1 MISKQYKESIAEA
14 LVQINEAVRP
24 QDFAKAGTLI
34 LKYFQK
40 NGFGT
45 AVKMPGYEP
54 YQNSV
59 EKGAGVR
66 YFYNGT
72 HSVRLNWV
80 GMTPTSN
87 VISSADIWYDD
98 KNSSG
103 GSDIHITF
111 DKSLS
116 LVKALPAL
124 VNVMKNPK
132 LGTEYVFECASNTNS
147 LLEAI
152 THILQENS
160 INVSLDIAQKFIDHL
175 EDGVKIAD
183 LTKVFGNVG
192 YKVSVQLREL
202 YPQNFEKKG
211 VNIFFKGSSKDIDV
225 DKVLGSA
232 GGVKVKVVK
241 GPSTEKILNTPADTK
256 LEEDGDRIVFEEQL
270 KDLESVTKLLISGA
284 AYSMFVAGKGGVG
297 KTYTLEK
304 VLHAAGKTD
313 GDGYFKVSG
322 SASPIGMYKALYN
335 NRTGIV
341 LFDDCDSALDQQE
354 ARNLLKAATDTK
366 KERKLNWMK
375 KGGKEFYNPDF
386 ESDGDEG
393 EDDDGEGEERF
404 PTNFIFTGKV
414 IFISNLPMNK
424 LDPDGALRTRSFI
437 VNVDPTDLELV
448 DYMAKLA
455 PSIKLEDGLTLSLE
469 ERKEVSDLIKSMV
482 GKRQGLSLRNL
493 VRGLNIRA
501 SGIADWKNIII
512 RYA

>member
-1 MISKQYKESIAEA
+1 MKQLNTTIDYFRILAEEKYGE
-14 LVQINEAVRP
+14 L
-24 QDFAKAGTLI
+24 TL
-34 LKYFQK
+34 
-40 NGFGT
+40 
-45 AVKMPGYEP
+45 E
-54 YQNSV
+54 
-59 EKGAGVR
+59 
-66 YFYNGT
+66 
-72 HSVRLNWV
+72 
-80 GMTPTSN
+80 
-87 VISSADIWYDD
+87 
-98 KNSSG
+98 
-103 GSDIHITF
+103 
-111 DKSLS
+111 
-116 LVKALPAL
+116 
-124 VNVMKNPK
+124 
-132 LGTEYVFECASNTNS
+132 TEY
-147 LLEAI
+147 
-152 THILQENS
+152 
-160 INVSLDIAQKFIDHL
+160 DISEYGIKIDTP
-175 EDGVKIAD
+175 DGI
-183 LTKVFGNVG
+183 
-192 YKVSVQLREL
+192 S
-202 YPQNFEKKG
+202 
-211 VNIFFKGSSKDIDV
+211 
-225 DKVLGSA
+225 
-232 GGVKVKVVK
+232 
-241 GPSTEKILNTPADTK
+241 
-256 LEEDGDRIVFEEQL
+256 
-270 KDLESVTKLLISGA
+270 SVTKFIKKLGELMILEFSNGVTVK
-284 AYSMFVAGKGGVG
+284 VADKHIIVTPTGCRKANQLKVGELVSTADGETEITNIKTTGVEQEFFDITIDNESHTYYDG
-297 KTYTLEK
+297 NGIVHHNTYTLEK

-393 EDDDGEGEERF
+393 EDDDGEGEGEERF